1 MPGLMT
7 TQAPQIPNPS
17 PPQRGIVHQVSWREV
32 LPSLTLWRAVWMA
45 ASPRTLLLAVLG
57 IIATS
62 LGWQVLASLFA
73 GSDDAQV
80 ARQVQA
86 LRVSP
91 WQWELPPVCPAVNSV
106 VQGTPATLP
115 GEGFQAASRFAVAPL
130 GGTLFPPLSEW
141 GIGSWA
147 LFAVSALWAL
157 VVWAWVGGAIT
168 RVTAVKYAS
177 EHYRFRAATRHASRK
192 WVSYFS
198 APLLPLLFAL
208 VPALFILPLGLL
220 SRIDIGFAISA
231 VVWPLAVLAGLGIAV
246 LVAGLALG
254 WPLLWGNLS
263 IEENTDA
270 FDAVGRLYS
279 YLGSRPIHYLM
290 YLAMALLLGAFGWF
304 VVAWLINLAYGFSSG
319 IAGLLAG
326 SDRAL
331 DWAAFG
337 SLQATPEQLG
347 VRPDTTG
354 GSILRFWA
362 SFGRLLVTGYGV
374 CFFWTAYT
382 IVYFLLRQEVDR
394 IPIDDVYRDEPEDTS
409 DLPRLKPD
417 SAGVASLADDGAEV
431 SSSTAP
437 AASPSADE
445 QDEAL

>member
-7 TQAPQIPNPS
+7 SQAPSHPTPS

-45 ASPRTLLLAVLG
+45 ASPRTLLLTVLG
-57 IIATS
+57 MLATC
-62 LGWQVLASLFA
+62 LGWQALAALFA
-73 GSDDAQV
+73 GSDDPQV
-80 ARQVQA
+80 VRQVQA

-106 VQGTPATLP
+106 VQGTPGNLP

-130 GGTLFPPLSEW
+130 GGTLFPTVREW
-141 GIGSWA
+141 SSGSWA
-147 LFAVSALWAL
+147 LLIVSGLWAL

-168 RVTAVKYAS
+168 RITAVKYAS

-208 VPALFILPLGLL
+208 VPGVFILVLGLL
-220 SRIDIGFAISA
+220 SRIDLGFAVAA
-231 VVWPLAVLAGLGIAV
+231 VVWPLAILAGLGIAV

-263 IEENTDA
+263 IEENSDA

-279 YLGSRPIHYLM
+279 YLGSRPIHYLV
-290 YLAMALLLGAFGWF
+290 YLAIALLLGAFGWF
-304 VVAWLINLAYGFSSG
+304 VVAWLINLAYVFSAA

-326 SDRAL
+326 ADRAV
-331 DWAAFG
+331 DWSAFG
-337 SLQATPEQLG
+337 SLLATPERLG
-347 VRPDTTG
+347 VEPDTAG

-362 SFGRLLVTGYGV
+362 SFGRLLVTAYGV
-374 CFFWTAYT
+374 CYFWTAYT
-382 IVYFLLRQEVDR
+382 IIYFLLRQEVDR
-394 IPIDDVYRDEPEDTS
+394 IPIDDVYRDEPEDPS
-409 DLPRLKPD
+409 ALPRLKAD
-417 SAGVASLADDGAEV
+417 AAGVASLADDATEV
-431 SSSTAP
+431 SSDTAS
-437 AASPSADE
+437 AANGSSDGE
-445 QDEAL
+445 SE

>member
-7 TQAPQIPNPS
+7 SQAPSHPTPS

-45 ASPRTLLLAVLG
+45 ASPRTLLLTVLG
-57 IIATS
+57 MLATC
-62 LGWQVLASLFA
+62 LGWQALAALFA
-73 GSDDAQV
+73 GSDDPQV
-80 ARQVQA
+80 VRQVQA

-106 VQGTPATLP
+106 VQGTPGNLP

-130 GGTLFPPLSEW
+130 GGTLFPTVREW
-141 GIGSWA
+141 SSGSWA
-147 LFAVSALWAL
+147 LLIVSGLWAL

-168 RVTAVKYAS
+168 RITAVKYAS

-208 VPALFILPLGLL
+208 VPGVFILVLGLL
-220 SRIDIGFAISA
+220 SRIDLGFAVAA
-231 VVWPLAVLAGLGIAV
+231 VVWPLAILAGLGIAV

-263 IEENTDA
+263 IEENSDA

-279 YLGSRPIHYLM
+279 YLGSRPIHYLV
-290 YLAMALLLGAFGWF
+290 YLAIALLLGAFGWF
-304 VVAWLINLAYGFSSG
+304 VVAWLINLAYVFSAA

-326 SDRAL
+326 ADRAV
-331 DWAAFG
+331 DWSAFG
-337 SLQATPEQLG
+337 SLLATPERLG
-347 VRPDTTG
+347 VEPDTAG

-362 SFGRLLVTGYGV
+362 SFGRLLVTAYGV
-374 CFFWTAYT
+374 CYFWTAYT
-382 IVYFLLRQEVDR
+382 IIYFLLRQEVDR
-394 IPIDDVYRDEPEDTS
+394 IPIDDVYRDEPEDPS
-409 DLPRLKPD
+409 ALPRLKAD
-417 SAGVASLADDGAEV
+417 AAGVASLADDVTEV
-431 SSSTAP
+431 SSDTAS
-437 AASPSADE
+437 AANGSSDGE
-445 QDEAL
+445 SE

>member
-7 TQAPQIPNPS
+7 SQAPSHPTPS

-45 ASPRTLLLAVLG
+45 ASPRTLLLTVLG
-57 IIATS
+57 MLATC
-62 LGWQVLASLFA
+62 LGWQALAALFA
-73 GSDDAQV
+73 GSDDPQV

-106 VQGTPATLP
+106 VQGTPGNLP

-130 GGTLFPPLSEW
+130 GGTLFPTVREW
-141 GIGSWA
+141 SSGSWA
-147 LFAVSALWAL
+147 LLIVSGLWAL

-168 RVTAVKYAS
+168 RITAVKYAS

-208 VPALFILPLGLL
+208 VPGVFILVLGLL
-220 SRIDIGFAISA
+220 SRIDLGFAVAA
-231 VVWPLAVLAGLGIAV
+231 VVWPLAILAGLGIAV

-263 IEENTDA
+263 IEENSDA

-279 YLGSRPIHYLM
+279 YLGSRPIHYLV
-290 YLAMALLLGAFGWF
+290 YLAIALLLGAFGWF
-304 VVAWLINLAYGFSSG
+304 VVAWLINLAYVFSAA

-326 SDRAL
+326 ADRAV
-331 DWAAFG
+331 DWSAFG
-337 SLQATPEQLG
+337 SLLATPERLG
-347 VRPDTTG
+347 VEPDTAG

-362 SFGRLLVTGYGV
+362 SFGRLLVTAYGV
-374 CFFWTAYT
+374 CYFWTAYT
-382 IVYFLLRQEVDR
+382 IIYFLLRQEVDR
-394 IPIDDVYRDEPEDTS
+394 IPIDDVYRDEPEDPS
-409 DLPRLKPD
+409 ALPRLKAD
-417 SAGVASLADDGAEV
+417 AAGVASLADDATEV
-431 SSSTAP
+431 SSDTAS
-437 AASPSADE
+437 AANGSSDGE
-445 QDEAL
+445 SE